1 MRVLQLALVL
11 LWLQQGG
18 RFTWM
23 LGCVKVLCSAA
34 ALLKVDVARY
44 KQRVLQLAF
53 VACSL
58 SKFIRCSLI
67 ASCVLGAKF

>member
-1 MRVLQLALVL
+1 MR
-11 LWLQQGG
+11 
-18 RFTWM
+18 
-23 LGCVKVLCSAA
+23 GCVEVLCGAA

>member
-1 MRVLQLALVL
+1 MDARICQSSLRC
-11 LWLQQGG
+11 GG
-18 RFTWM
+18 
-23 LGCVKVLCSAA
+23 A
-34 ALLKVDVARY
+34 LKVDVARC